1 MKRTDLIT
9 ASPKSRTFSAGDVG
23 EVRFQDSADK
33 SGEALES
40 LKLRKPRSLSP
51 RKLIELKNMDNKALL
66 LKVMQ
71 AKKELADLIL
81 DKNMKKLKDL
91 TAVSKKKKDVAQML
105 TVIKQKQLIGQLEKK
120 REVKKT

>member
-1 MKRTDLIT
+1 MKRTD
-9 ASPKSRTFSAGDVG
+9 
-23 EVRFQDSADK
+23 
-33 SGEALES
+33 
-40 LKLRKPRSLSP
+40 
-51 RKLIELKNMDNKALL
+51 LIELKNMDNKALL